1 VLLARGPVETL
12 NVPHTCRSVQS
23 RRDLLV
29 GAIESSGIVLL
40 HHSRRG
46 VAEPERDEDGFAPAS
61 NIIVAPVCD
70 LEEDEA
76 ARAVVF
82 GILAEMERK

>member
-1 VLLARGPVETL
+1 MLLARGPVETL

-61 NIIVAPVCD
+61 NIIVAPVWRRCPNGNPCRP
-70 LEEDEA
+70 A
-76 ARAVVF
+76 ASSAGFHTSR
-82 GILAEMERK
+82 